1 MKLADKFLEGTKI
14 KRLNP
19 SQATLS
25 NEEET
30 TCEETMKEGITRDA
44 YFATTIEGRRE
55 GSTLYIIEDHIFI
68 KQRISYQKL
77 YVRCLYFKK
86 DPSRCRS
93 CAYIEPESLR
103 IVEVKGKHTCNP
115 DPELTEQIKMETEMK
130 QLAATTNDSLR
141 DIFDRVGRKNSSIA
155 SRISFDRIS
164 AAMYVRRS
172 KALRSSF

>member
-1 MKLADKFLEGTKI
+1 MERTKI
-14 KRLNP
+14 KRLNQ

-25 NEEET
+25 KEEET
-30 TCEETMKEGITRDA
+30 KKEDNEDA
-44 YFATTIEGRRE
+44 NFATTIEGRRE
-55 GSTLYIIEDHIFI
+55 GSTLYIIGDHIFI

-103 IVEVKGKHTCNP
+103 IVRVKGTHTCNP
-115 DPELTEQIKMETEMK
+115 DPEWTEQIKMETEMK

-141 DIFDRVGRKNSSIA
+141 DIFDRVGSKNSTIA
-155 SRISFDRIS
+155 ARISFDRIS
-164 AAMYVRRS
+164 ASMYFRRS
-172 KALRSSF
+172 KAVSHSF